1 MQIKLDKL
9 EPQMEELL
17 QAKRVKFGSYKA
29 GLVAILEEYFHLQHK
44 IEELEQEAKIDKTAF
59 RNIALKPANYY
70 PASNMNQQTNVML
83 APPPIPP
90 KPLKEY
96 LPQQTDNLKQDYIQE
111 IKQVFTGEIRKPSEI
126 AQATKP
132 QFHDHAIKT
141 LDDLFIVPEIET
153 ISTAKSFLPTERKEC
168 E

>member
-9 EPQMEELL
+9 IPEMEELL
-17 QAKRVKFGSYKA
+17 QAKRAKFGSYKA
-29 GLVAILEEYFHLQHK
+29 GLVAILEEYLQFQHK
-44 IEELEQEAKIDKTAF
+44 IYELEQEAKIDKTAF
-59 RNIALKPANYY
+59 RNIALKPAYY

-83 APPPIPP
+83 APPPTPP

-96 LPQQTDNLKQDYIQE
+96 LPQETGNLKQDYIQE

-132 QFHDHAIKT
+132 QFHDHVIKT